1 MGLFD
6 KKIKKAAAVADEPV
20 KPIAEVKAVKTAK
33 ASKADQSAPAEVKAK
48 AAPLAVKNGSVYG
61 VLISPL
67 VTEKTAKEEQF
78 GKYAF
83 IVAADATK
91 VAISKAVLARYGV
104 EPVKINVINRLGK
117 YKRFGRN
124 WGQRKDWRKAVVTLP
139 KGKSINVYEAGK

>member
-6 KKIKKAAAVADEPV
+6 KKIKKTAAADESV

-33 ASKADQSAPAEVKAK
+33 APKADQPAKAEVKEKK

-67 VTEKTAKEEQF
+67 ITEKTAKEEQY

-83 IVAADATK
+83 IVAAGATK
-91 VAISKAVLARYGV
+91 IAIAKAVAARYGV
-104 EPVKINVINRLGK
+104 KPVRINVINRLGK
-117 YKRFGRN
+117 YKRFGGN

-139 KGKSINVYEAGK
+139 KGKSINVYETGK